1 MREPVAIGQKVSG
14 DSSFLVTVSKYSPE
28 VEEKLR
34 PVIAAEGALETVNDK
49 LDEVDQK
56 QTKLTEDETRD
67 RENLTALKGND
78 AAKRFVDELNQAE
91 DALQAAKKEQADL
104 MAQRDAAQA
113 KLDDLIAKL
122 EFDTDLDFVM
132 GK

>member
-1 MREPVAIGQKVSG
+1 LREPVAIGQKVSG